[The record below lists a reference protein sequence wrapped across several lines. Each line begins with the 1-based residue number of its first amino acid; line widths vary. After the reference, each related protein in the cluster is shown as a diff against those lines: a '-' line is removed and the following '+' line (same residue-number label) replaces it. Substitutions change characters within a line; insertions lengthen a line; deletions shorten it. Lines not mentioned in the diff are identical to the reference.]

1 MTLIVRGNSAGRA
14 PGRSQ
19 AGPHP
24 LGHAGARSGPWG
36 SANVS
41 VGRGAPSAG
50 FTLIELLVT
59 VVLVG
64 IVALTAT
71 PMVEVISVKQREQ
84 ELRQSLRTIRSAL
97 DAYKA
102 ASDSGQLPKAVGES
116 GYPASLDL
124 LTQPLEVANARSAP
138 GSAAPAPQQLVFLR
152 QLPRDPFHADPL
164 APPARTWATRAYASR
179 PDDPQSGADVFD
191 IASKSARIALDGTPY
206 SRW

>member
-1 MTLIVRGNSAGRA
+1 MT
-14 PGRSQ
+14 PGKT
-19 AGPHP
+19 H
-24 LGHAGARSGPWG
+24 HAAH
-36 SANVS
+36 
-41 VGRGAPSAG
+41 G

-84 ELRQSLRTIRSAL
+84 ELRQSLRTIRTAL

-102 ASDSGQLPKAVGES
+102 AADAGQLPKAVGDS
-116 GYPASLDL
+116 GYPASLEL
-124 LTQPLEVANARSAP
+124 LTQPLDVANARSAP
-138 GSAAPAPQQLVFLR
+138 GSAAAAPQRLVFLR

-164 APPARTWATRAYASR
+164 TPAAQTWATRAYASR
-179 PDDPQSGADVFD
+179 PDEPQSGADVFD